1 MTDIL
6 VLTKIHIVVF
16 LTDKMYS
23 KGQFPLTFNLSR
35 TNAFVKY
42 KNEIPQKWKNTKYRP
57 QLFY

>member
-23 KGQFPLTFNLSR
+23 KGQFPLTFNLSW

-42 KNEIPQKWKNTKYRP
+42 KNEVPQK
-57 QLFY
+57 